1 MRYHNKSPQK
11 TVPNGGKKSDTTAK
25 YDIIYY
31 YYYYGEHNYANP
43 KKKEKNS

>member
-1 MRYHNKSPQK
+1 MRYHNKSLQK
-11 TVPNGGKKSDTTAK
+11 TVTNGGKKSDTTAAK
-25 YDIIYY
+25 CDII